1 MTSNMNEQ
9 SSVSYPGES
18 ATAAEVSSLADEYRL
33 AALLLLESGRPKEPK
48 SRAPFR
54 MVAIH
59 AVELYLNAF
68 LLSSGHNAG
77 QVRGL
82 QHNLAARADL
92 AVELGLV
99 LRKRTREHLHTMSQS
114 REFLVTRYVPSGTS
128 LSEINRLQAT
138 LAEVAQK
145 VSAAI

>member
-1 MTSNMNEQ
+1 MNDEAIA
-9 SSVSYPGES
+9 SYPGEA
-18 ATAAEVSSLADEYRL
+18 ATPAEVVALADEYRF
-33 AALLLLESGRPKEPK
+33 AAQVLVQNGRPGEPR

-68 LLSSGHNAG
+68 LLQSSYSAG

-92 AVELGLV
+92 AVERGLV
-99 LRKRTREHLHTMSQS
+99 LRKRTREHLHSMSLS

-138 LAEVAQK
+138 LTEVAQK

>member
-1 MTSNMNEQ
+1 MTGHSTAC
-9 SSVSYPGES
+9 YPGEA
-18 ATAAEVSSLADEYRL
+18 ATAAEVVALADEYRI
-33 AALLLLESGRPKEPK
+33 AAQLLVQNGRPGEPR

-68 LLSSGHNAG
+68 LLRSGRTAG

-92 AVELGLV
+92 AVALGLV

-145 VSAAI
+145 VTAAI

>member
-1 MTSNMNEQ
+1 MTDQ
-9 SSVSYPGES
+9 AIVCYPGEA
-18 ATAAEVSSLADEYRL
+18 ATAAEVVALANEYRI
-33 AALLLLESGRPKEPK
+33 AAQLLVQNGRPGEPR

-68 LLSSGHNAG
+68 LLRSGHSAG
-77 QVRGL
+77 EVRGL
-82 QHNLAARADL
+82 QHNLAAR
-92 AVELGLV
+92 ELGLV
-99 LRKRTREHLHTMSQS
+99 LRKRTREHLHAMSQS

-138 LAEVAQK
+138 LTEVAQK
-145 VSAAI
+145 VSGAI

>member
-1 MTSNMNEQ
+1 MNDEAIAF
-9 SSVSYPGES
+9 YPGEA
-18 ATAAEVSSLADEYRL
+18 ATPAEVVAIADEYRF
-33 AALLLLESGRPKEPK
+33 AAQLLVQNGRPGEPR

-59 AVELYLNAF
+59 AVELYINAF
-68 LLSSGHNAG
+68 LLQSGHRAG

-92 AVELGLV
+92 AVERGLV
-99 LRKRTREHLHTMSQS
+99 LRKRTREHLHSMSQS

-128 LSEINRLQAT
+128 LSEINRLRAT
-138 LAEVAQK
+138 LTEVAQK

>member
-1 MTSNMNEQ
+1 MTDQ
-9 SSVSYPGES
+9 AIVCYPGEA
-18 ATAAEVSSLADEYRL
+18 ATAAEVVALANEYRI
-33 AALLLLESGRPKEPK
+33 AAQLLVQNGRPGEAR

-68 LLSSGHNAG
+68 LLRSGHSAG
-77 QVRGL
+77 EVRGL

-92 AVELGLV
+92 AVEVGLV
-99 LRKRTREHLHTMSQS
+99 LRKRTREHLHAMSQS

-138 LAEVAQK
+138 LTEVAQK
-145 VSAAI
+145 VSGAI

>member
-1 MTSNMNEQ
+1 MNDQ

-18 ATAAEVSSLADEYRL
+18 ATPAEVSSLADEYRL
-33 AALLLLESGRPKEPK
+33 AALLLLENGRPKEPK

-68 LLSSGHNAG
+68 LLHSAHEAARI
-77 QVRGL
+77 RGF

-92 AVELGLV
+92 AVELGLA
-99 LRKRTREHLHTMSQS
+99 LRKRTREHLYTMS
-114 REFLVTRYVPSGTS
+114 
-128 LSEINRLQAT
+128 
-138 LAEVAQK
+138 
-145 VSAAI
+145 

>member
-1 MTSNMNEQ
+1 MTDQ
-9 SSVSYPGES
+9 AIVCYPGE
-18 ATAAEVSSLADEYRL
+18 AANAAEVVALANEYRI
-33 AALLLLESGRPKEPK
+33 AAHLLVQNGRSGEPR

-68 LLSSGHNAG
+68 LLQSGHSAG
-77 QVRGL
+77 YVRGL

-92 AVELGLV
+92 AVQLGLV
-99 LRKRTREHLHTMSQS
+99 LRKRTREHLHAMSQS

-128 LSEINRLQAT
+128 LSEINRMQAT
-138 LAEVAQK
+138 LTEVAQK
-145 VSAAI
+145 LSAAI

>member
-1 MTSNMNEQ
+1 MNDEAIAF
-9 SSVSYPGES
+9 YPGEA
-18 ATAAEVSSLADEYRL
+18 ATPSEVVALADEYRF
-33 AALLLLESGRPKEPK
+33 AAQLLVQNGRPGEPR

-68 LLSSGHNAG
+68 LLQSGYSAG

-92 AVELGLV
+92 AVDRGLV
-99 LRKRTREHLHTMSQS
+99 LRKRTCEHLHSMSQS

-138 LAEVAQK
+138 LTEVAQK
-145 VSAAI
+145 VSGAI

>member
-1 MTSNMNEQ
+1 
-9 SSVSYPGES
+9 
-18 ATAAEVSSLADEYRL
+18 
-33 AALLLLESGRPKEPK
+33 
-48 SRAPFR
+48 

-68 LLSSGHNAG
+68 LLRSGHSAG

-82 QHNLAARADL
+82 QHNLVARADL
-92 AVELGLV
+92 AVQLGLV
-99 LRKRTREHLHTMSQS
+99 LRKRTREHLHAMSQS

-138 LAEVAQK
+138 VEEVAQK

>member
-1 MTSNMNEQ
+1 MNDLTP
-9 SSVSYPGES
+9 VNYPGET
-18 ATAAEVSSLADEYRL
+18 ATPAGVISLANEYRM
-33 AALLLLESGRPKEPK
+33 AAVLLLQNGRPKEPQ

-59 AVELYLNAF
+59 AIELYLNAF
-68 LLSSGHNAG
+68 LLQSGHSAG
-77 QVRGL
+77 YVRGL

-99 LRKRTREHLHTMSQS
+99 LRKRTREHLHAMSQS

-138 LAEVAQK
+138 LTEVAQK

>member
-1 MTSNMNEQ
+1 MTDQ
-9 SSVSYPGES
+9 AIVCYPGET
-18 ATAAEVSSLADEYRL
+18 ATAAEVAALANEYRI
-33 AALLLLESGRPKEPK
+33 AAQLLVQNGRPGEPR

-68 LLSSGHNAG
+68 LLRSG

-92 AVELGLV
+92 AVQLGLV
-99 LRKRTREHLHTMSQS
+99 LRKRTREHLHAMSQS

-138 LAEVAQK
+138 LTEVAQK

>member
-1 MTSNMNEQ
+1 MNDQ
-9 SSVSYPGES
+9 AITCYPGEG
-18 ATAAEVSSLADEYRL
+18 ATAAEMVALADEYRI
-33 AALLLLESGRPKEPK
+33 AAQFLVQNGRPKVPS

-68 LLSSGHNAG
+68 LLRSGHSAG

-92 AVELGLV
+92 AVQIGLV
-99 LRKRTREHLHTMSQS
+99 LRKRTREHLHAMSQS
-114 REFLVTRYVPSGTS
+114 REFLVTRYVPGGTS

-138 LAEVAQK
+138 LTEVAQK

>member
-1 MTSNMNEQ
+1 MTDQ
-9 SSVSYPGES
+9 AIVCYPGEA
-18 ATAAEVSSLADEYRL
+18 ATAAEVVALANEYRI
-33 AALLLLESGRPKEPK
+33 AAQLLVQNGRPGEPR

-68 LLSSGHNAG
+68 LLRSGHSAG
-77 QVRGL
+77 EVRGL

-99 LRKRTREHLHTMSQS
+99 LRKRTRTREHLHAMSQS

-138 LAEVAQK
+138 LTEVAQK
-145 VSAAI
+145 ASGAI

>member
-1 MTSNMNEQ
+1 MNDLTP
-9 SSVSYPGES
+9 VNYPGET
-18 ATAAEVSSLADEYRL
+18 ATPAGIVSLANEYRMS
-33 AALLLLESGRPKEPK
+33 AVLLLQNGRPKEPQ

-68 LLSSGHNAG
+68 LLHSGHGAA
-77 QVRGL
+77 QIRGL
-82 QHNLAARADL
+82 QHDLAARADL
-92 AVELGLV
+92 AVVLGLA
-99 LRKRTREHLHTMSQS
+99 LRKRTREHLHAMSRS

-128 LSEINRLQAT
+128 LSEINRLHAT

-145 VSAAI
+145 VSAAV

>member
-1 MTSNMNEQ
+1 MNDQ
-9 SSVSYPGES
+9 THTCYPGET
-18 ATAAEVSSLADEYRL
+18 ATAGEVVAVADEYRL
-33 AALLLLESGRPKEPK
+33 SASLLLRNGRPREPR

-68 LLSSGHNAG
+68 LLHSGHAAG

-92 AVELGLV
+92 ACEFGLS
-99 LRKRTREHLHTMSQS
+99 LRKRTREHLHAMARS
-114 REFLVTRYVPSGTS
+114 REFLITRYVPSGTS

>member
-1 MTSNMNEQ
+1 MGA
-9 SSVSYPGES
+9 PRS
-18 ATAAEVSSLADEYRL
+18 A
-33 AALLLLESGRPKEPK
+33 K

-59 AVELYLNAF
+59 AIELYLNA
-68 LLSSGHNAG
+68 LLLHSGHDAA
-77 QVRGL
+77 QIRGL

-92 AVELGLV
+92 AVELGLA
-99 LRKRTREHLHTMSQS
+99 LRKRTHEHLHTMSQS
-114 REFLVTRYVPSGTS
+114 REFLITRYVPSGTS

-145 VSAAI
+145 VSAII

>member
-1 MTSNMNEQ
+1 MNDQ
-9 SSVSYPGES
+9 AIALYPGGA
-18 ATAAEVSSLADEYRL
+18 ATPAEVVALADEYRF
-33 AALLLLESGRPKEPK
+33 AAQLLVQNGRPGEPR

-68 LLSSGHNAG
+68 LLQSGHSAG

-82 QHNLAARADL
+82 QHNLAARAEL
-92 AVELGLV
+92 AVERGLV
-99 LRKRTREHLHTMSQS
+99 LRKRTREHLHSMSQS
-114 REFLVTRYVPSGTS
+114 REFLLTRYVPSGTS

-138 LAEVAQK
+138 LTEVAQK
-145 VSAAI
+145 VSGAI

>member
-1 MTSNMNEQ
+1 MTEQ
-9 SSVSYPGES
+9 AMVCYPGE
-18 ATAAEVSSLADEYRL
+18 AANASEVVALANEYRI
-33 AALLLLESGRPKEPK
+33 AAQLLVQNGRPGEPR

-68 LLSSGHNAG
+68 LLRSGYSAG

-82 QHNLAARADL
+82 QHNLAARAEL
-92 AVELGLV
+92 AVECGLV
-99 LRKRTREHLHTMSQS
+99 LKKRTREHLHSMSQS
-114 REFLVTRYVPSGTS
+114 REFLVTRYMPSCTT

-138 LAEVAQK
+138 LTEVAQK

>member
-1 MTSNMNEQ
+1 MNDQ
-9 SSVSYPGES
+9 AIALYPGGA
-18 ATAAEVSSLADEYRL
+18 ATPAEVVALADEYRF
-33 AALLLLESGRPKEPK
+33 AAQLLVQNGRPGEPR

-68 LLSSGHNAG
+68 LLQSGHSAG

-82 QHNLAARADL
+82 QHNLAARAEL
-92 AVELGLV
+92 AVERGLV
-99 LRKRTREHLHTMSQS
+99 LRKRTREHLHSMSQS
-114 REFLVTRYVPSGTS
+114 REFLLTRYVPSSTS

-138 LAEVAQK
+138 LTEVAQK
-145 VSAAI
+145 VSGAI

>member
-1 MTSNMNEQ
+1 MNDQ
-9 SSVSYPGES
+9 THARYPGET
-18 ATAAEVSSLADEYRL
+18 ATPVEVVALADEYRL
-33 AALLLLESGRPKEPK
+33 SASLLLQNGRPREPR

-68 LLSSGHNAG
+68 LLHSGHAAG

-92 AVELGLV
+92 AFEFGLS
-99 LRKRTREHLHTMSQS
+99 LRKRTREHLHAMARS
-114 REFLVTRYVPSGTS
+114 REFLITRYVPSGTS

-138 LAEVAQK
+138 LAEIAQK